1 MLYAPFNGRA
11 GSEYTSLAKS
21 GGNRPGNF
29 NETETIV
36 VVVAL
41 FIRIRTTILVVC
53 VCVCVCV
60 ESVRGS
66 LRERIV
72 RGGED
77 IIITRVFLHKKTMM

>member
-1 MLYAPFNGRA
+1 MYDDLTTVGRA
-11 GSEYTSLAKS
+11 LLIHSDGEV

-53 VCVCVCV
+53 VCI
-60 ESVRGS
+60 ESVRGIV
-66 LRERIV
+66 RERVV
-72 RGGED
+72 RGSED